1 MPRTPTRRLG
11 AVIVTTLLVAGACG
25 GGGDDDASGDV
36 VLRTQGEISV
46 DEGDVAETTTT
57 LAASDDAEADEGDG
71 EATDATTSTS
81 TTLPQEEVGTGD
93 ALFAAVAEFQSCLDA
108 TGHSF
113 IGLPDPSLGADA
125 PENAGPYI
133 DALIDCAARSQIQER
148 LAEADAAQADLTP
161 EEVEAQNRQYVA
173 FRDCMIGRGWDIP
186 EPVPNEFGLLFPGFA
201 QAAGWQGPPGE
212 DITTTDDVGECT
224 DAAGVEL

>member
-1 MPRTPTRRLG
+1 MKLWPVASRQLWNSATAANRASPVPTSSCG
-11 AVIVTTLLVAGACG
+11 SVVEVEVVA
-25 GGGDDDASGDV
+25 S
-36 VLRTQGEISV
+36 
-46 DEGDVAETTTT
+46 
-57 LAASDDAEADEGDG
+57 
-71 EATDATTSTS
+71 
-81 TTLPQEEVGTGD
+81 
-93 ALFAAVAEFQSCLDA
+93 VAEFQSCLDA